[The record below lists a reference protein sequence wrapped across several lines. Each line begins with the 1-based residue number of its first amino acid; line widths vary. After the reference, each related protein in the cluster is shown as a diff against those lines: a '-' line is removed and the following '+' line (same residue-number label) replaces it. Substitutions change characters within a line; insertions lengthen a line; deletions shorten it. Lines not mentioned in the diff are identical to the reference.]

1 MLSLNNWPF
10 LYFMRLILT
19 SGVHLPR
26 WEGWCLGSDQ
36 ISIFCLKRP
45 SVSFYLIPTSNVNTK
60 THEFYLHTNERRR
73 NSTGRAKPSNM
84 YLVGYESRGKI
95 CKWFFLDPS
104 CYEASAE
111 ELSWWRCWVM
121 LPDVMCVMKTLLH
134 VTMDWNTLAPATS
147 IRTPH
152 NRNGPKDEL

>member
-1 MLSLNNWPF
+1 MG
-10 LYFMRLILT
+10 RLVP
-19 SGVHLPR
+19 G
-26 WEGWCLGSDQ
+26 LGLDQ

-60 THEFYLHTNERRR
+60 THEFYLHTNERSRH
-73 NSTGRAKPSNM
+73 STGRAKPSNM
-84 YLVGYESRGKI
+84 FLVGYESRGKI

-104 CYEASAE
+104 CFKASTE

-134 VTMDWNTLAPATS
+134 VTMDWNTQGQATEHPT
-147 IRTPH
+147 IEMDPRMNCKFKTQIQTP
-152 NRNGPKDEL
+152 KC